1 MNEIIEDD
9 EMRPEYD
16 FSSGMRGRHFRA
28 YRQGS
33 NVVLPEPDI
42 AEVFKDSESIN
53 HALRLLLE
61 LAGQE
66 VKRNLARVPMPRITK
81 ECVFR

>member
-1 MNEIIEDD
+1 MNETGKDD

-16 FSSGMRGRHFRA
+16 FSSGARGKHFQA

-33 NVVLPEPDI
+33 NVVFLEPDI
-42 AEVFKDSESIN
+42 AEVFKDSESVN

-61 LAGQE
+61 LAGKE
-66 VKRNLARVPMPRITK
+66 IRRNATRGSSGRL
-81 ECVFR
+81 